1 MGSKTPFARKPSGAN
16 SGASR
21 RLFRARGSRTLGMES
36 RECQSTSASSTTGVA
51 QNSEPH
57 LTREQIMAHHDDDI
71 RKLERILT
79 ESYRSHSDRS
89 NEVVDVTQSVM
100 RDVRRSDRERAWWT
114 PFVVLDQ
121 LVWRTATIT
130 AAVVVMMTMLL
141 TVDLFRPQSGETQ
154 SLIAEELESV
164 PFGD

>member
-1 MGSKTPFARKPSGAN
+1 
-16 SGASR
+16 
-21 RLFRARGSRTLGMES
+21 
-36 RECQSTSASSTTGVA
+36 
-51 QNSEPH
+51 
-57 LTREQIMAHHDDDI
+57 MAHHDDDI
-71 RKLERILT
+71 RKLERVLT

-114 PFVVLDQ
+114 PFLVLDQ

>member
-1 MGSKTPFARKPSGAN
+1 MT
-16 SGASR
+16 
-21 RLFRARGSRTLGMES
+21 
-36 RECQSTSASSTTGVA
+36 
-51 QNSEPH
+51 
-57 LTREQIMAHHDDDI
+57 HHDDDL
-71 RKLERILT
+71 RKLERVLI

-89 NEVVDVTQSVM
+89 SEAVDVTQAVM
-100 RDVRRSDRERAWWT
+100 RDVRDSDDERTWWT

-121 LVWRTATIT
+121 LVWRTAAIT
-130 AAVVVMMTMLL
+130 AAVVLMMTMLL

>member
-1 MGSKTPFARKPSGAN
+1 
-16 SGASR
+16 
-21 RLFRARGSRTLGMES
+21 
-36 RECQSTSASSTTGVA
+36 
-51 QNSEPH
+51 
-57 LTREQIMAHHDDDI
+57 MAHHDDDI
-71 RKLERILT
+71 RKLERVLT

-114 PFVVLDQ
+114 PFLVLDR

-130 AAVVVMMTMLL
+130 AAVVLMMTMLL
-141 TVDLFRPQSGETQ
+141 AVDLFRPQSGETQ
-154 SLIAEELESV
+154 SLFAEELDSV